1 MNTIINILQTYAE
14 LWKMGL
20 AAVLGIVGLFLLAGI
35 LRQIKRLNTNLKSVT
50 ANIQAYV
57 DVILAEEDE
66 PEEEGNRE
74 RNSEKSMERSVEK
87 EEEIRAKIEELRK
100 QEQDEQ
106 IFNAVLQEYFS

>member
-1 MNTIINILQTYAE
+1 MNAIINILQTYAE

-35 LRQIKRLNTNLKSVT
+35 LKQIKRLNTNLKSVT

-57 DVILAEEDE
+57 DVILAEEEE
-66 PEEEGNRE
+66 PEEGNRE
-74 RNSEKSMERSVEK
+74 KDSEKSMERAMEK
-87 EEEIRAKIEELRK
+87 EEEIRAKIEELKK